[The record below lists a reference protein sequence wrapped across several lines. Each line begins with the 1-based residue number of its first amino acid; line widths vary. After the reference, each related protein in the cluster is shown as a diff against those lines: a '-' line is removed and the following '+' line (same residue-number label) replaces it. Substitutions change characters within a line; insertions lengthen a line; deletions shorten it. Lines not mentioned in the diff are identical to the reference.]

1 MTNIDMEIEKASLLP
16 DRWYI
21 IMRSDEEGN
30 FFMSAY
36 DTTEETEDDEYICTG
51 EVVLNGLME
60 LVEND
65 FERVGA
71 AGMARMAFHDTKQK
85 IVESLS
91 EEDEEEFERKVSRF
105 PDSNIV
111 KVDFGKKQ

>member
-21 IMRSDEEGN
+21 IMRSDDEGN

-36 DTTEETEDDEYICTG
+36 DTNEESGYNEYLETG

-71 AGMARMAFHDTKQK
+71 AGMARIAFHATKEEM
-85 IVESLS
+85 IESAE
-91 EEDEEEFERKVSRF
+91 EEDSDIEVSRL
-105 PDSNIV
+105 PNSNIV

>member
-21 IMRSDEEGN
+21 IMRSDDEGN

-36 DTTEETEDDEYICTG
+36 DTNEESEYNEYLETG

-65 FERVGA
+65 FERVGRQA
-71 AGMARMAFHDTKQK
+71 WR
-85 IVESLS
+85 V
-91 EEDEEEFERKVSRF
+91 
-105 PDSNIV
+105 
-111 KVDFGKKQ
+111 

>member
-1 MTNIDMEIEKASLLP
+1 
-16 DRWYI
+16 
-21 IMRSDEEGN
+21 MRSDDEGN

-36 DTTEETEDDEYICTG
+36 DTNEESEYNEYLETG

-71 AGMARMAFHDTKQK
+71 AGMAR
-85 IVESLS
+85 
-91 EEDEEEFERKVSRF
+91 
-105 PDSNIV
+105 DSIPRH
-111 KVDFGKKQ
+111 

>member
-21 IMRSDEEGN
+21 IMRSDDEGN

-36 DTTEETEDDEYICTG
+36 DTNEESEYNEYLETG

-71 AGMARMAFHDTKQK
+71 AGMARIAFHATKEEM
-85 IVESLS
+85 IESVEEKDSDI
-91 EEDEEEFERKVSRF
+91 EVSRL
-105 PDSNIV
+105 PNSNIV

>member
-21 IMRSDEEGN
+21 IMRSDDEGN

-36 DTTEETEDDEYICTG
+36 DTNEETEYNEYLETG

-71 AGMARMAFHDTKQK
+71 AGMARIAFHATKEE
-85 IVESLS
+85 IVESVE
-91 EEDEEEFERKVSRF
+91 EEDSDIEVSRL
-105 PDSNIV
+105 PNSNIV

>member
-21 IMRSDEEGN
+21 IMRSDDEGN

-36 DTTEETEDDEYICTG
+36 DTNEESEYSEYLETG

-71 AGMARMAFHDTKQK
+71 AGMARIAFHATKEE
-85 IVESLS
+85 IVESVE
-91 EEDEEEFERKVSRF
+91 EEDSDIEVSRL
-105 PDSNIV
+105 PNSNIV

>member
-21 IMRSDEEGN
+21 IMRSDAEGN

-36 DTTEETEDDEYICTG
+36 DTNEESEYNEYLETG

-71 AGMARMAFHDTKQK
+71 AGMARIAFHATKEE
-85 IVESLS
+85 IIESVE
-91 EEDEEEFERKVSRF
+91 EEDCDINVSRF
-105 PDSNIV
+105 PNSNIV

>member
-21 IMRSDEEGN
+21 IMRSDDEGN

-36 DTTEETEDDEYICTG
+36 DTNEESEYNEYLETG

-71 AGMARMAFHDTKQK
+71 AGMARIAFHATKEEM
-85 IVESLS
+85 IESVE
-91 EEDEEEFERKVSRF
+91 EEDSDIEVSRL
-105 PDSNIV
+105 PNSNIV

>member
-21 IMRSDEEGN
+21 IMRSDDEGN

-36 DTTEETEDDEYICTG
+36 DTNEESEYNEYLETG

-71 AGMARMAFHDTKQK
+71 AGMARIAFHATKEE
-85 IVESLS
+85 IVESVE
-91 EEDEEEFERKVSRF
+91 EEDSDIEVSRL
-105 PDSNIV
+105 PNSNIV

>member
-1 MTNIDMEIEKASLLP
+1 
-16 DRWYI
+16 
-21 IMRSDEEGN
+21 MRSDDEGN

-36 DTTEETEDDEYICTG
+36 DTNEESEYNEYLETG

-71 AGMARMAFHDTKQK
+71 AGMARIAFHATKEE
-85 IVESLS
+85 IVESVE
-91 EEDEEEFERKVSRF
+91 EEDSDIEVSRL
-105 PDSNIV
+105 PNSNIV

>member
-21 IMRSDEEGN
+21 IMRSDDEGN

-36 DTTEETEDDEYICTG
+36 DTNEESEYNEYLETG

-71 AGMARMAFHDTKQK
+71 AGMARIAFHATKEEM
-85 IVESLS
+85 IESVE
-91 EEDEEEFERKVSRF
+91 EEDSDIEISRL
-105 PDSNIV
+105 PNSNIV

>member
-21 IMRSDEEGN
+21 IMRSDDEGN

-36 DTTEETEDDEYICTG
+36 DTNEESEYNEYLETG

-71 AGMARMAFHDTKQK
+71 AGMARIAFHATKEE
-85 IVESLS
+85 IIESV
-91 EEDEEEFERKVSRF
+91 DDDDFENKVSRL
-105 PDSNIV
+105 PNSNIV